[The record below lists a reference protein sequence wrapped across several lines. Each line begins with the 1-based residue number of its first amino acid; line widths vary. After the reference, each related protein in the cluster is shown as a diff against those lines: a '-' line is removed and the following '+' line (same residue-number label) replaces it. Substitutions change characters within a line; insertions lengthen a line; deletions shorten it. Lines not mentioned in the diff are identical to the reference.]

1 MWRSI
6 KNWVDD
12 FPCRIWDADVRLRT
26 WRWVFVPIYG
36 LSLVTMACVSFSWQQ
51 YSLILYEGKAYEWLC
66 TPQEIADRPVFGS
79 AACLQQDKRVGD
91 LYSLLT
97 TAQAASG
104 ALAGIVVDHL
114 GRRTCATLGV
124 VLSMISIVLLVVS
137 SESFQALPAAI
148 VIDGLSCNLIAFP
161 TLVLADYFPNHPV
174 AATSFVLTAELGGAV
189 VCPILLALWRK
200 YPHWS
205 YESLWYVFAFGVTL
219 PLGVLY
225 MVTLPPLKFS
235 RRKNNEE
242 EDQYATRVE
251 NDNKSGTD
259 DTVVSETLDYVAVR
273 RQSVNGIEPNGADV
287 GDLDVSDVE
296 EKRKGHTK
304 ESLKAFVRD
313 LKSYEFWNFEI
324 IFNLF
329 MLQHTFYPVILR
341 DMSGDDIAE
350 YQGLFQMSQAFW
362 CLSCGA
368 ACDYCC
374 TATAATLLSLT
385 SVAFLLLS
393 LVPSHGFQYFVV
405 SIFTVAHS
413 YVYAIRFTF
422 VREAFGPEHRGKILG
437 AIGIGSAVTTLLN
450 IPINRTTRY
459 MMWCIIMT
467 GFSVLQIPSLWYLYR
482 RYKES
487 FHYRVPGKVLC
498 KK

>member
-1 MWRSI
+1 
-6 KNWVDD
+6 
-12 FPCRIWDADVRLRT
+12 
-26 WRWVFVPIYG
+26 
-36 LSLVTMACVSFSWQQ
+36 
-51 YSLILYEGKAYEWLC
+51 
-66 TPQEIADRPVFGS
+66 
-79 AACLQQDKRVGD
+79 
-91 LYSLLT
+91 
-97 TAQAASG
+97 
-104 ALAGIVVDHL
+104 
-114 GRRTCATLGV
+114 
-124 VLSMISIVLLVVS
+124 MISIVLLVVS

-422 VREAFGPEHRGKILG
+422 VRGEIHTALRHHALRPCTARPFAEAFGPEHRGKILG

-467 GFSVLQIPSLWYLYR
+467 VRSISHKYSHICETHRRDSVSFKFHLYGICTGGTKSR
-482 RYKES
+482 FITEFLGRFCARSK
-487 FHYRVPGKVLC
+487 GKPL
-498 KK
+498 